1 MTILFLHRDNMKGA
15 SGIFNVKTRKPLE
28 ILLDG
33 ETLCTL
39 PPGAEQRFDI
49 APGYHELAINAPTG
63 VHALQP
69 FSASEG
75 QTCSFGFAY
84 DDVFNGLGLVCL
96 VALFAADGLFV
107 SDVKMRMP
115 ALLAFMLVYYLI
127 FSTIQYRFLKFTE
140 G

>member
-1 MTILFLHRDNMKGA
+1 MPTLFLHRDNIKGA

-33 ETLCTL
+33 APLCTI
-39 PPGAEQRFDI
+39 PPGGEQSFDI

-63 VHALQP
+63 VYALQP
-69 FSASEG
+69 FSASVG
-75 QTCSFGFAY
+75 QRCSFGFAY

-96 VALFAADGLFV
+96 VAVFAADGLLI
-107 SDVKMRMP
+107 SDMKMRMP

-127 FSTIQYRFLKFTE
+127 FSTMQYRFLKFRE